1 VASPPEEPVDAL
13 AVLGREIPRRLARDD
28 EVLVYAGRR
37 RGEPAEEL
45 HERVRLRRV
54 SVAVDRALCALK
66 VLDPLL
72 PAARPFRTTPL
83 YFPCYARAVAADAV
97 RRDVDLV
104 HAFTVPQLLPVLR
117 TRHPRARLV
126 LHVQDHSLVQ
136 RERAWLARQLACADA
151 VVACSAFVADAV
163 RQRLPEL
170 AARCHAVPNGVD
182 AERFAPEAEAP
193 PRPADAPLRVLFVG
207 RLSPEKGVHGLLHA
221 FERVLTRHPRARLEL
236 IGPDALA
243 PFDFVDPAGEDP
255 LLAGLRPL
263 YAQPGRYAAEL
274 RRSLAP
280 PVATRVTFAGAVPH
294 DRLPERYR
302 AADVFVFPSLW
313 HEPFGIPLLEAMA
326 SGLPV
331 LATRGGA
338 FPEIVGD
345 GRSGLLVPR
354 GDVEALAEALS
365 ELLGDPARRAALG
378 REARARV
385 LRSFTWDRV
394 VERLREVYAEATAAR
409 VP

>member
-1 VASPPEEPVDAL
+1 
-13 AVLGREIPRRLARDD
+13 
-28 EVLVYAGRR
+28 
-37 RGEPAEEL
+37 
-45 HERVRLRRV
+45 
-54 SVAVDRALCALK
+54 
-66 VLDPLL
+66 
-72 PAARPFRTTPL
+72 
-83 YFPCYARAVAADAV
+83 
-97 RRDVDLV
+97 
-104 HAFTVPQLLPVLR
+104 
-117 TRHPRARLV
+117 
-126 LHVQDHSLVQ
+126 
-136 RERAWLARQLACADA
+136 
-151 VVACSAFVADAV
+151 
-163 RQRLPEL
+163 
-170 AARCHAVPNGVD
+170 
-182 AERFAPEAEAP
+182 
-193 PRPADAPLRVLFVG
+193 VG

-221 FERVLTRHPRARLEL
+221 FERVLVRHPRARLEL

-255 LLAGLRPL
+255 LLAPLRPL
-263 YAQPGRYAAEL
+263 YAKPGRYAAEL

-280 PVATRVTFAGAVPH
+280 PSATRVVFAGALSN

-313 HEPFGIPLLEAMA
+313 HEPFGMPLLEAMA

-331 LATRGGA
+331 VATRGGA
-338 FPEIVGD
+338 FPEIVED

-394 VERLREVYAEATAAR
+394 IERLREVYAEVNKGDGPR
-409 VP
+409 V